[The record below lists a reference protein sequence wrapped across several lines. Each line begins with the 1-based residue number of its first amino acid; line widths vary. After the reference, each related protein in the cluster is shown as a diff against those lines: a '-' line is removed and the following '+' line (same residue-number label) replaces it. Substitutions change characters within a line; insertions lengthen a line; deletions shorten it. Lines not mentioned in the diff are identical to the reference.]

1 MSVWY
6 LPRTESILT
15 GLVDWI
21 PSSPGVVLRNL
32 VYRSLFGKLGHSVH
46 IRTGVEF
53 VQPRYIEIGDRVF
66 IDRNAHINSA
76 TQQRTEVGNNRIY
89 IKDGVRIGYG
99 VRLRCQGKNSN
110 IYLKEEVMLEAG
122 VDLRSLDNGL
132 IEIGHHTYM
141 GPYVCIA
148 GPGPVKIGNH
158 CLIAS
163 NSGIYG
169 NNHCYNDP
177 MRNISEQGTTS
188 QGITIGDDCWL
199 GTGVKVLDGVTIG
212 QGCVIGAGAV
222 VTKDVPPYSVAV
234 GVPAKVI
241 SQRKNTDKK
250 PTLTFVKP

>member
-15 GLVDWI
+15 NLVDWI
-21 PSSPGVVLRNL
+21 PSSPGAILRNS
-32 VYRSLFGKLGHSVH
+32 VYRSLFAKLGCSVQ

-53 VQPRYIEIGDRVF
+53 VQPSYIEIGDHVI
-66 IDRNAHINSA
+66 IDRNVQISSA
-76 TQQRTEVGNNRIY
+76 TQQKTEVGNNWIY
-89 IKDGVRIGYG
+89 IEDGVKIGYG
-99 VRLRCQGKNSN
+99 VRIRCHGKNSQ
-110 IYLKEEVMLEAG
+110 IYLTEQVILETG

-132 IEIGHHTYM
+132 IEIGHHTYL

-148 GPGPVKIGNH
+148 GPGPVKIGNN

-163 NSGIYG
+163 HSGIYG
-169 NNHCYNDP
+169 NNHCYDDP
-177 MRNISEQGTTS
+177 MQNISEQRVIHK
-188 QGITIGDDCWL
+188 GITIGNDCWL

-222 VTKDVPPYSVAV
+222 VTKDIPPYSVAV

-241 SQRKNTDKK
+241 SQRKNNRQET
-250 PTLTFVKP
+250 